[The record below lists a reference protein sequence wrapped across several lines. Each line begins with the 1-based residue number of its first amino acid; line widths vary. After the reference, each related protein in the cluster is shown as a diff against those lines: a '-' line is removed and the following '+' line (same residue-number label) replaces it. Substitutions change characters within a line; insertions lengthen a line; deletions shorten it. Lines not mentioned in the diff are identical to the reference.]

1 MAEYAVSDELRR
13 DAAPAMLTETA
24 IPKGK
29 LTVNDKLLRDLIRSR
44 VKLNQI
50 ELRVFRRDVL
60 PILRDVESELVQVLG
75 SFDPDDVATK
85 QRERELLREVRA
97 MIENAT
103 GKIPPALEGAIT
115 DAAKREVR
123 LVRSSMVKAVPEFEA
138 VLGRGIPVEQLAQ
151 ITQRTTK
158 TLLEPFAATWGEDSL
173 ARVKRQLGAS
183 VSLGEDMREA
193 ARRVQSVIPATR
205 SQALGIA
212 RTGIQRA
219 ANLAHDAYREQP
231 ETRELVKGVQAVAT
245 LDARTCVVC
254 AGLDG
259 KWWSYKRDPTA
270 DGLYSERPRYPLHP
284 NCFPEGVVV
293 QGPRAPGKSIRWT
306 EGDLCIIRRSSG
318 PDLPVTPNHP
328 ILTRRGW
335 VAAGELKKGD
345 ELIDGPAAERMLLA
359 VAVPENH
366 NVPSRIED
374 SANSRRFAR
383 LRMPVSRPDF
393 HGDGFDGE
401 VDVQVFDR
409 FLANEVNAAIR
420 EHSFDEAFGMG
431 LGAIGSSLFTGN
443 RSATSLLERVAASAR
458 PDVRQSRLMRP
469 LCRTHAGPLQEFG
482 FGSPTMGYPEASE
495 PKRDDVARD
504 SEELGARIL
513 RLTAEVHGSKV
524 VEVNRIAFLGHVYN
538 LQTVE
543 GWYTANGAVVHNC
556 RCILTDVLKS
566 GDEIGLPGLDFDK
579 GTRASMNGQV
589 PEGLAFPDWLKSQP
603 VGIQKS
609 VLGPA
614 RWELW
619 KSGQADF
626 SDFSVAHR
634 ARTLAELGEVL

>member
-1 MAEYAVSDELRR
+1 
-13 DAAPAMLTETA
+13 MLTETA

-270 DGLYSERPRYPLHP
+270 DGLYSERPRYPIHP
-284 NCFPEGVVV
+284 
-293 QGPRAPGKSIRWT
+293 S
-306 EGDLCIIRRSSG
+306 
-318 PDLPVTPNHP
+318 
-328 ILTRRGW
+328 
-335 VAAGELKKGD
+335 
-345 ELIDGPAAERMLLA
+345 
-359 VAVPENH
+359 
-366 NVPSRIED
+366 
-374 SANSRRFAR
+374 
-383 LRMPVSRPDF
+383 
-393 HGDGFDGE
+393 
-401 VDVQVFDR
+401 DR
-409 FLANEVNAAIR
+409 CVLV
-420 EHSFDEAFGMG
+420 
-431 LGAIGSSLFTGN
+431 
-443 RSATSLLERVAASAR
+443 
-458 PDVRQSRLMRP
+458 
-469 LCRTHAGPLQEFG
+469 
-482 FGSPTMGYPEASE
+482 
-495 PKRDDVARD
+495 
-504 SEELGARIL
+504 
-513 RLTAEVHGSKV
+513 
-524 VEVNRIAFLGHVYN
+524 
-538 LQTVE
+538 
-543 GWYTANGAVVHNC
+543 
-556 RCILTDVLKS
+556 DVLKS

-579 GTRASMNGQV
+579 GTRASMDGQV
-589 PEGLAFPDWLKSQP
+589 PEGLTFPDWLKSQP
-603 VGIQKS
+603 VGVQKS